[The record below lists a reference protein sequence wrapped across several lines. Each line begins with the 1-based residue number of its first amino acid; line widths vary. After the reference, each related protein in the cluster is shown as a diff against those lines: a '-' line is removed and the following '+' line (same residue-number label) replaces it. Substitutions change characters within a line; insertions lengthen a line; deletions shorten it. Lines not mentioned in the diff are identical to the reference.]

1 MLNCYTIYFRNTE
14 KIENTIDTAR
24 IWHGIFFNI
33 LKEYNEQIS
42 SHYHNQHSK
51 QSFSISPILSEDTMN
66 KRYFH
71 KYSLLKVKI
80 ALFDNEINKGLL
92 NFIIKNTKVKYEQ
105 GELLITEVKYQS
117 IDEIFLEEHRIKR
130 GTLEFITPTVFRI
143 NPVNSPLP
151 NPRRIFKS
159 LNKSYSQIFKCQLLQ
174 EEVIEQ
180 IEKYVIVEGFH
191 INTEVAKYKKFNITG
206 FKGTVNLNLKYPDD
220 LIQKKLQM
228 LFALANYIGI
238 GYKTGMGMGQCI
250 VLKK

>member
-1 MLNCYTIYFRNTE
+1 MLSCYTVYFRNTE
-14 KIENTIDTAR
+14 RIENTIDTAR

-33 LKEYNEQIS
+33 LKEYNEEIS
-42 SHYHNQHSK
+42 SHYHNQHNK
-51 QSFSISPILSEDTMN
+51 QSFSISPILSEN
-66 KRYFH
+66 KSTKGYFH

-92 NFIIKNTKVKYEQ
+92 NFIKKNTKVKYEY

-117 IDEIFLEEHRIKR
+117 IDEIFLDENRIKK
-130 GTLEFITPTVFRI
+130 GIMKFITPTVFRV

-159 LNKSYSQIFKCQLLQ
+159 LNKSYNEIFKCEFLQ
-174 EEVIEQ
+174 EEVINE
-180 IEKYVIVEGFH
+180 IEKFVVVEGFN

-206 FKGTVNLNLKYPDD
+206 FKGNVNLNLRYPDE
-220 LIQKKLQM
+220 LIQRKLQM